1 MMLIYQM
8 VIFLENQIHIRLA
21 TKLLLEKSKKIIID
35 YRPNDIIRI
44 ALTPLYTSF
53 EDIYFFCYRLIEIV
67 KEEEFKKKDNSMHG
81 VT

>member
-1 MMLIYQM
+1 MISP
-8 VIFLENQIHIRLA
+8 
-21 TKLLLEKSKKIIID
+21 TKKKSKKIIID